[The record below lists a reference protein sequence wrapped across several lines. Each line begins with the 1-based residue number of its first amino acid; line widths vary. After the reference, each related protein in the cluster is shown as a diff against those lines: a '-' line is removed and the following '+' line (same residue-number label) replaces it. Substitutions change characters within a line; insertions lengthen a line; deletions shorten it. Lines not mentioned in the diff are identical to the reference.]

1 MPENNLSRPEADV
14 PPALVEAA
22 RTARRITVLTGA
34 GMSAESGIP
43 TFRDALSGLWST
55 FNPHDLATRGGF
67 VRDPALVWG
76 WYEAR
81 REGVARA
88 QANAG
93 HCALSELAARQGL
106 ENLTIVTQNVDD
118 LHERAG
124 SRDVIHLHGSLFAP
138 RCLDC
143 GHPASTRG
151 MGLPTAS
158 PRAEDG
164 AQPPP
169 RCSVCGGPV
178 RPGVVW
184 FGEELPQTE
193 WNLACER
200 TSRADLLL
208 VVGTSGLVYPAAGLP
223 DLAMRAG
230 AAVWDINPDA
240 SATTGRNTWCST
252 AATGLPAL
260 VARCLG
266 PAA

>member
-1 MPENNLSRPEADV
+1 MPENSLSRPEADV

-55 FNPHDLATRGGF
+55 FNPHDLATREGF

-88 QANAG
+88 QPNAG
-93 HCALSELAARQGL
+93 HRALSELAARPGL
-106 ENLTIVTQNVDD
+106 EDLTIVTQNVDD

-143 GHPASTRG
+143 GHPASTQG
-151 MGLPTAS
+151 MGLPAAS
-158 PRAEDG
+158 HRAEDG

-184 FGEELPQTE
+184 FGEELPQSE

-200 TSRADLLL
+200 ASRADLLL

-223 DLAMRAG
+223 DLATRAG

-240 SATTGRNTWCST
+240 SAATGRNTWCST

-266 PAA
+266 QVA